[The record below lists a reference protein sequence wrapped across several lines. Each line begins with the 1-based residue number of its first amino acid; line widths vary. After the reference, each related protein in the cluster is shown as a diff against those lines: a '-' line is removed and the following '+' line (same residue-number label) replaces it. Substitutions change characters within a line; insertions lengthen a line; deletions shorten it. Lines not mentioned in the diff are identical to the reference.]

1 MIRRLSTTSVS
12 KPPLFL
18 LFLRIIGAAAI
29 AAIALGLLWRVLER
43 TGRLP

>member
-1 MIRRLSTTSVS
+1 VTRRLLSVSVS

-18 LFLRIIGAAAI
+18 TFIRIVGAAAI